1 MSLNEVWVPLVHRK
15 KNPNKELELALN
27 MSSKCVPPA
36 LKTWAD
42 FCGMVGG
49 HPTPH
54 NFSFAKGGGHF
65 L

>member
-36 LKTWAD
+36 LKTWVW
-42 FCGMVGG
+42 FGWG
-49 HPTPH
+49 PSYTP
-54 NFSFAKGGGHF
+54 
-65 L
+65 